1 MASEIEYTGQII
13 REAPEVEALKLGL
26 ATGARNF
33 ALGTPTLFDAQG
45 NRIQARQGTDGQW
58 RYSTGANK
66 GQLVPPEVV
75 NAGTTR
81 RTGGY
86 DLAQQIRRANRQIGN
101 VVAGTSNLPRLT
113 AGLSPL
119 QKRAISE
126 VRQDLAAGQGIG
138 GYQPLL
144 DSAGQRLTTG
154 MGTLAEAAGN
164 VAGMDVAGRYAPA
177 TGLMGQAA
185 QEAGALNDY
194 ENLAGAGLGAIG
206 QGIGG
211 VEQAAQGVTSGLGT
225 IAGGTARV
233 GEAADQAGQFLQADL
248 ARSQGLMGQ
257 GAQATRQAL
266 ADYSQARGAVGQGLG
281 AAGQVAA
288 TGMPSQAQALS
299 TLGAGIGTV
308 AGAMGGYDPY
318 AASEFMNPYQQEVT
332 RNALAEM
339 RRQADIA
346 RNQASAQAVKAG
358 AFGGTREGVQ
368 RAETERGV
376 QDIMSQRIMQDYAQ
390 NYAQA
395 QQAAMQAFE
404 QQQGRQLSGGQA
416 IGQLGGMQSQ
426 VGSQAAALMAQQAGL
441 QGQLG
446 SQLGTM
452 TGQET
457 QLGLQRGQ
465 QLAGIG
471 QLLGAQEL
479 QQTQLGQAGT
489 QLQGQLGAQYA
500 QMGLLPAQIAQQQ
513 AQINAQLAQLGLL
526 PAQIAQTQ
534 AGIGAQEAGL
544 YSQIGQGLGSLA
556 GQQTGQELQQQQLY
570 GQMGQQY
577 GQMGMQEAQL
587 AQLQQQAAL
596 GDINAIAQLG
606 QLQQGANQ
614 AEIAA
619 QSASIYQQTMAPYQE
634 YGFLKDM
641 TGAAPSSQMALTS
654 ASAPQ
659 PSGIQQIA
667 GLAGAAVSGG
677 KALGVL

>member
-26 ATGARNF
+26 ATGGRDF
-33 ALGTPTLFDAQG
+33 VLGKPTLFDAQG
-45 NRIQARQGTDGQW
+45 NQIQARQGTDGQW
-58 RYSTGANK
+58 RYTSGANN
-66 GQLVPPEVV
+66 GQLVPPDIV
-75 NAGTTR
+75 NAGSTA

-86 DLAQQIRRANRQIGN
+86 DLAEELRAANEEIGK
-101 VVAGTSNLPRLT
+101 VVAGTSDLPRLT

-119 QKRAISE
+119 QERAISE

-144 DSAGQRLTTG
+144 NSAGERLSTG

-164 VAGMDVAGRYAPA
+164 VSGMDISGAYDPA
-177 TGLMGQAA
+177 KTLMGQAA
-185 QEAGALNDY
+185 QEAGALSGY
-194 ENLAGAGLGAIG
+194 ENLASAGLGAIS

-211 VEQAAQGVTSGLGT
+211 VEQAAQRVTSGLDT

-233 GEAADQAGQFLQADL
+233 GQAADQAGQFLQADL
-248 ARSQGLMGQ
+248 APSQGLLGQ

-266 ADYSQARGAVGQGLG
+266 ADYSQSRGAVGQGLG
-281 AAGQVAA
+281 TAGGIAEA
-288 TGMPSQAQALS
+288 GMPGQQRAQS
-299 TLGAGIGTV
+299 TLEQGIGTV
-308 AGAMGGYDPY
+308 AGATEGYDPTS
-318 AASEFMNPYQQEVT
+318 ASRFMNPYQEEVT
-332 RNALAEM
+332 RKALAEM

-346 RNQASAQAVKAG
+346 ENQAAAQAVRAG

-368 RAETERGV
+368 RAESERNV

-390 NYAQA
+390 NYGQA

-404 QQQGRQLSGGQA
+404 QQQGRELGAGQA
-416 IGQLGGMQSQ
+416 MGQMGGLQSQ
-426 VGSQAAALMAQQAGL
+426 VGSQTAALLAQEAGL

-446 SQLGTM
+446 SQLGAM

-457 QLGLQRGQ
+457 QLELQRGQ
-465 QLAGIG
+465 QLSGIG

-479 QQTQLGQAGT
+479 QQTQIGQAGT
-489 QLQGQLGAQYA
+489 QLQGQLGMQEAQL
-500 QMGLLPAQIAQQQ
+500 GLLPAQIATQE
-513 AQINAQLAQLGLL
+513 ANINAQLAQTGLL

-534 AGIGAQEAGL
+534 ASIGAQEAGL
-544 YSQIGQGLGSLA
+544 YNQIGQGLGSLT

-606 QLQQGANQ
+606 QLQQGAKQ
-614 AEIAA
+614 AEISA
-619 QSASIYQQTMAPYQE
+619 QSGTIYQQTMAPYQE
-634 YGFLKDM
+634 YGFMKDM
-641 TGAAPSSQMALTS
+641 ASAAPSSQMALTS
-654 ASAPQ
+654 TSAPQ
-659 PSGIQQIA
+659 ASTAQQIA
-667 GLAGAAVSGG
+667 GLAGAALSGG
-677 KALGVL
+677 KALGAF